1 MTSTATR
8 SIHSFR
14 SRRSLRSIAG
24 LVSVGALAFTL
35 AACGGDEPA
44 PTPAGEAG
52 PVSVTPTAGG
62 PATDASTAT
71 VTSPAPATGAA
82 DAEARNAA
90 ALAAI
95 AAAESAAGGKAYE
108 IDDADGD
115 QTWEVDV
122 MVGDKSVEVKVSA
135 DGKTVQEQKDDDDA
149 DNDDKARLGR
159 SKTTLTQGIEAAL
172 KEVPGALDDVDLD
185 DDNNVDVWKVTIDT
199 SDNDDVEVYVATD
212 DLRIVKTER

>member
-1 MTSTATR
+1 MIVRTTR
-8 SIHSFR
+8 SARTF
-14 SRRSLRSIAG
+14 RSIAG
-24 LVSVGALAFTL
+24 LAAAGALVFAL
-35 AACGGDEPA
+35 GACGGNDDPAPQQAGEPA
-44 PTPAGEAG
+44 VSPVTPAV
-52 PVSVTPTAGG
+52 PPTAGG
-62 PATDASTAT
+62 PATDATTAPF
-71 VTSPAPATGAA
+71 SAT

-90 ALAAI
+90 ALVAI
-95 AAAESAAGGKAYE
+95 ATAEGAAKGKAYE
-108 IDDADGD
+108 IDDADD
-115 QTWEVDV
+115 DETWEVDV

-149 DNDDKARLGR
+149 DDDDKARLGR

-185 DDNNVDVWKVTIDT
+185 DENDVDVWKVTIDT